1 MTMIGEHVS
10 TTQESNRLSAP
21 LHEYVIAVISTALVT
36 GASYIVEGV
45 IGYRA
50 IALLYLLLVVVL
62 GMKLRRGPVLLVAVS
77 SVLVWDFFFI
87 SIRFSLHIVDIEDLM
102 MLAMFFIV
110 AMAMGN
116 LTSRLRSSEMDE

>member
-1 MTMIGEHVS
+1 MVQPEMTGEKVS
-10 TTQESNRLSAP
+10 LRQESSGSAAP
-21 LHEYVIAVISTALVT
+21 ALEYVAAIYATALVT
-36 GASYIVEGV
+36 GACFIVEGL

-77 SVLVWDFFFI
+77 SGWVWDFFFI
-87 SIRFSLHIVDIEDLM
+87 PTRFSLHIANIEDLM

-110 AMAMGN
+110 AMAMGH
-116 LTSRLRSSEMDE
+116 LTSQLSL